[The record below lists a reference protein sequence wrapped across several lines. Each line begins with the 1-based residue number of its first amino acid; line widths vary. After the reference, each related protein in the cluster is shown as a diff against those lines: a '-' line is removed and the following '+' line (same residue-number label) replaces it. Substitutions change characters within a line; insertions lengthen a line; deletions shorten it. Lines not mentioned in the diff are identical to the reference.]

1 MSKTITTSVQ
11 MEGFE
16 AILYPGNGRKDKV
29 MIVMSGSNG
38 GMKLTKQEAEFYHRN
53 GIPSLALALFKTKQ
67 TPKELSRVPVE
78 FVEKAIAWLIKQG
91 YKQIGIDGT
100 SKGSE
105 MALIAA
111 SLFPELSCVIV
122 RVPSHFVSE
131 GLSGSGKN
139 KAPSGT
145 SCWSYRGRELPYA
158 PYRSRTFN
166 ILQMFMREKEMH
178 IITFNRDKEIT
189 PETLIPI
196 ENIKAPILMLSS
208 KHDEVWPSYESAVY
222 MEKKLTEI
230 GFPYTH
236 KHIAYEHMSH
246 AVLTRLPWI
255 YKMAF
260 KSERQHPKDCAKD
273 REALKTELLDWVNNA
288 WHF

>member
-1 MSKTITTSVQ
+1 MGKTITTSVQ
-11 MEGFE
+11 REGFE

-38 GMKLTKQEAEFYHRN
+38 GMTLTKQESEFYNRN

-78 FVEKAIAWLIKQG
+78 FVEKAIAWLKEQG
-91 YKQIGIDGT
+91 YQQVGIDGT

-105 MALIAA
+105 MALVAA
-111 SLFPELSCVIV
+111 SLFSELDCVIV

-131 GLSGSGKN
+131 GLTGSGKN

-145 SCWSYRGRELPYA
+145 SCWSFRGKELPYA
-158 PYRSRTFN
+158 PYRSRSFH

-178 IITFNRDKEIT
+178 IITFNRDKDVT

-196 ENIKAPILMLSS
+196 GNIKAPILMLSS
-208 KHDEVWPSYESAVY
+208 KHDEVWLSYESAVY
-222 MEKKLTEI
+222 MEKKLNEI

-260 KSERQHPKDCAKD
+260 KSERQHPVEYVKD
-273 REALKTELLDWVNNA
+273 REALKKELLNWVNA
-288 WHF
+288 DWA

>member
-1 MSKTITTSVQ
+1 

-78 FVEKAIAWLIKQG
+78 FVEKAIAWLIKKG

-260 KSERQHPKDCAKD
+260 KSERRNLKECAKD
-273 REALKTELLDWVNNA
+273 RDALKNELLDWVNA
-288 WHF
+288 DW

>member
-1 MSKTITTSVQ
+1 MRKTITASVQ
-11 MEGFE
+11 KEGFE

-78 FVEKAIAWLIKQG
+78 FVEKAIAWLKEQG

-145 SCWSYRGRELPYA
+145 SCWSYRGEELPYA

-178 IITFNRDKEIT
+178 IITFNRNKDVT

-196 ENIKAPILMLSS
+196 ENIKAPVLMLSS

-230 GFPYTH
+230 GFPYSH
-236 KHIAYEHMSH
+236 KHIAFEHISH

-260 KSERQHPKDCAKD
+260 KSERRHPKECAKD
-273 REALKTELLDWVNNA
+273 RDALKEELLCWVNA
-288 WHF
+288 DW

>member
-1 MSKTITTSVQ
+1 
-11 MEGFE
+11 
-16 AILYPGNGRKDKV
+16 
-29 MIVMSGSNG
+29 
-38 GMKLTKQEAEFYHRN
+38 
-53 GIPSLALALFKTKQ
+53 
-67 TPKELSRVPVE
+67 
-78 FVEKAIAWLIKQG
+78 
-91 YKQIGIDGT
+91 
-100 SKGSE
+100 

-189 PETLIPI
+189 PETMIPI

-222 MEKKLTEI
+222 MEKRLTEI

-260 KSERQHPKDCAKD
+260 KSERRHLKECAKD
-273 REALKTELLDWVNNA
+273 RDALKNELLDWVNA
-288 WHF
+288 DW

>member
-178 IITFNRDKEIT
+178 IITFNRDKDIT

-260 KSERQHPKDCAKD
+260 KSERHHPKECAKD
-273 REALKTELLDWVNNA
+273 RDALKNELLDWVNA
-288 WHF
+288 DR